1 MQRGQ
6 STIEYAALLVVVLIT
21 ACALVRF
28 STPVERLAT
37 DLVHVL
43 VTRPHRNVPH
53 HRVSPSRPGHH
64 RPATHRC
71 LCPFPLGSRRAA

>member
-28 STPVERLAT
+28 STPVERLGL
-37 DLVHVL
+37 DLVHAL
-43 VTRPHRNVPH
+43 LARPHHTAPVRSGHAPP
-53 HRVSPSRPGHH
+53 RHH
-64 RPATHRC
+64 RPAVHRC
-71 LCPFPLGSRRAA
+71 LCPPLGRPG